1 MAKIDIETLK
11 FILQRNEPD
20 IRKVNEIMQEVQME
34 IKAEEEEKASRPPAV
49 KKQFSIIL
57 SDCDGQLRNK
67 DLTGWVVQIPEDDSV
82 TCAPERI
89 ISAAY
94 QYNSTPKGLRTPVET
109 VGEACEVVT
118 AKLFKEQNIWI
129 KTKVP
134 VLAVTCP
141 NKIPIEASV

>member
-1 MAKIDIETLK
+1 
-11 FILQRNEPD
+11 
-20 IRKVNEIMQEVQME
+20 ME
-34 IKAEEEEKASRPPAV
+34 IKTKEEEKANRPPAV

-57 SDCDGQLRNK
+57 SDCDGQLKNK
-67 DLTGWVVQIPEDDSV
+67 DLTGWVIQIPEYDSV
-82 TCAPERI
+82 TCTPERI

-94 QYNSTPKGLRTPVET
+94 QYNSTPKGLQRPVQT
-109 VGEACEVVT
+109 VGEACEVVP

-141 NKIPIEASV
+141 NKIPIKVTV

>member
-20 IRKVNEIMQEVQME
+20 IRKVNDIMHEVQME
-34 IKAEEEEKASRPPAV
+34 LKAEEEERANRPPAI

-57 SDCDGQLRNK
+57 SDYDGELSNK

-82 TCAPERI
+82 TSALGRI
-89 ISAAY
+89 HRATH
-94 QYNSTPKGLRTPVET
+94 QFNSTPKGIRTPVAT

-118 AKLFKEQNIWI
+118 AKLFKEQSIWI
-129 KTKVP
+129 KTKIP
-134 VLAVTCP
+134 VKAVACP
-141 NKIPIEASV
+141 NTIPVNKSD

>member
-20 IRKVNEIMQEVQME
+20 IRKVNDIMHEVQME
-34 IKAEEEEKASRPPAV
+34 LKAEEEERANRPPAI

-57 SDCDGQLRNK
+57 SDYDGELSNK

-82 TCAPERI
+82 TSALGRI
-89 ISAAY
+89 HRAAY
-94 QYNSTPKGLRTPVET
+94 QFNSTPKGIRTPVAT

-118 AKLFKEQNIWI
+118 AKLFKEQSIWI
-129 KTKVP
+129 KTKIP
-134 VLAVTCP
+134 VIAVTCP
-141 NKIPIEASV
+141 NTIPLDKAN